1 MRRREL
7 LKAMPA
13 MATMMALGACGKT
26 DTAVPA
32 EMAVPGVTDTG
43 TVLPQSRYN
52 LEGVFPRYTNFDPL
66 VPTYCVTPELDR
78 CMHRFHLSSP
88 FSPSGRYM
96 GLTRLPR
103 EDRPPQ
109 PGEPA
114 EIVLVDLQTGEQKVI
129 AETIG
134 WDVQLGAQ
142 VQWGATDQDLFFNDV
157 DSSTWM
163 PFGVRM
169 DPISGQKQKL
179 DGTIYSVSPDGKW
192 AASTCLR
199 RIGATQA
206 GYGVVVPASGIP
218 VNIGAVDDDGVY
230 VTDTAT
236 GESRMIASYRRIVE
250 EAIPKIDVSH
260 YGPGDFYGFHV
271 KWNAHSDRLMLVLR
285 YMPESDGKR
294 RPMLLTMTRDGN
306 DIRMAFPTSEW
317 ADKGGN
323 HPNWLPDGEH
333 VMMNLNIYGDGERFV
348 QARYDGADLKVMTD
362 VMANRGHPSLHPDGR
377 FLITD
382 AYAAEKAGFGDGTAP
397 LWLIDRE
404 KSEKKTLV
412 RINSVMPAWAA
423 DPSKAKVMRVDFH
436 PAWDRRTYTHVAV
449 NGVQDNTRRVFVADL
464 SGIVG
469 PAA

>member
-1 MRRREL
+1 
-7 LKAMPA
+7 MPA
-13 MATMMALGACGKT
+13 MATFAALGAYRRSDAGFAA
-26 DTAVPA
+26 DATATASESPYRPA
-32 EMAVPGVTDTG
+32 GH
-43 TVLPQSRYN
+43 
-52 LEGVFPRYTNFDPL
+52 FPRYQQYEPL
-66 VPTYCVTPELDR
+66 VPTWCVTPDLDR

-88 FSPSGRYM
+88 FSPSGRYL
-96 GLTRLPR
+96 GLTRLPQ
-103 EDRPPQ
+103 EERPPQ
-109 PGEPA
+109 PGEAA
-114 EIVLVDLQTGEQKVI
+114 EIVLVDLETGEQKVI

-157 DSSTWM
+157 DSTTWM

-169 DPISGQKQKL
+169 DPLSGQKQKL

-230 VTDTAT
+230 VTNTGT
-236 GESRMIASYRRIVE
+236 GESRMIASYRRIVD
-250 EAIPKIDVSH
+250 EALPKIDMSR
-260 YGPGDFYGFHV
+260 YGPGNFYGFHV

-294 RPMLLTMTRDGN
+294 RPMLLTMTRDGD
-306 DIRMAFPTSEW
+306 DIRVAFPTSEW

-333 VMMNLNIYGDGERFV
+333 VMMNLDIHGDGERFV
-348 QARYDGADLKVMTD
+348 QARYDGTDMKVMTD
-362 VMANRGHPSLHPDGR
+362 VMSNRGHPSLHPDGR
-377 FLITD
+377 FIITD

-404 KSEKKTLV
+404 KSKKKTLV
-412 RINSVMPAWAA
+412 RMNSVTPPWAD
-423 DPSKAKVMRVDFH
+423 DPGKAKVMRVDFH
-436 PAWDRRTYTHVAV
+436 PAWDRRTHTRVAF
-449 NGVQDNTRRVFVADL
+449 NGVHDGTRRVYVADL
-464 SGIVG
+464 SDVITNSD
-469 PAA
+469 